1 METPPTPNSN
11 LANEV
16 ESLKNKI
23 NELTERMIS
32 LENKLEKL
40 ESKKMSNYGLTD
52 KIIKTEEEI
61 AELFSFISNGRERQ
75 FRLLYSPT
83 FEANKKEDFHK
94 NCDNKGSTIIL
105 VETTNGRRF
114 GAFASLSWKSN
125 NQWVNDPFACIFSFD
140 NHKKY
145 KLLIPEY
152 AYYGGPGYGPHF
164 GLGDQ
169 LGFYNN
175 GKDGKDVNSMG
186 FLDTIHNLNPNSKKT
201 YDIQSIDEITLSN
214 NYIIN
219 KMEVYQVL

>member
-125 NQWVNDPFACIFSFD
+125 DQWVNDPFACIFSFD

-152 AYYGGPGYGPHF
+152 AYYGGSGYGPHF
-164 GLGDQ
+164 GGGDQ

-175 GKDGKDVNSMG
+175 GQDGKDVNSMG
-186 FLDTIHNLNPNSKKT
+186 FLDTIHNLNFKSKT

>member
-1 METPPTPNSN
+1 MATPPTPNSN

-186 FLDTIHNLNPNSKKT
+186 FLDTIHNLNFNSKT

>member
-145 KLLIPEY
+145 KVLIPEC

-164 GLGDQ
+164 GGNDQ

-186 FLDTIHNLNPNSKKT
+186 FLDTIHNLYFNNKT

>member
-125 NQWVNDPFACIFSFD
+125 DQWVNDPFACIFSFD

-152 AYYGGPGYGPHF
+152 AYYGGSGYGPHF

-186 FLDTIHNLNPNSKKT
+186 FLDTIHNLNFNSKT

>member
-125 NQWVNDPFACIFSFD
+125 DQWVNDPFACIFSFD

-152 AYYGGPGYGPHF
+152 AYYGGKGYGPHF
-164 GLGDQ
+164 GGGDQ

-175 GKDGKDVNSMG
+175 GNDGKDVNSMG
-186 FLDTIHNLNPNSKKT
+186 FLDTIHNLNFKSKT

>member
-23 NELTERMIS
+23 NELTKRMIS

-125 NQWVNDPFACIFSFD
+125 DQWVNDPFACIFSFD

-145 KLLIPEY
+145 KLLTPEY

-175 GKDGKDVNSMG
+175 GNDGKDVNSMG
-186 FLDTIHNLNPNSKKT
+186 FLDTIHNLYFNSKT

>member
-16 ESLKNKI
+16 KSLKNKI

-40 ESKKMSNYGLTD
+40 ESKKKSNYGLTD

-125 NQWVNDPFACIFSFD
+125 DQWVNDPFACIFSFD

-145 KLLIPEY
+145 KLLTPEY

-186 FLDTIHNLNPNSKKT
+186 FLDTIHNLNVNSKT
-201 YDIQSIDEITLSN
+201 YDIQPIDEITLSN

>member
-40 ESKKMSNYGLTD
+40 ESKKKSNYGLTD

-125 NQWVNDPFACIFSFD
+125 DQWVNDPFACIFSFD

-186 FLDTIHNLNPNSKKT
+186 FLDTIHNLYFNSKT
-201 YDIQSIDEITLSN
+201 YDIQSNDEITLSN